1 MLRNSASGRIIMA
14 KDFITGRK
22 TTFGKKRSHALN
34 QTSRSWKPN
43 LQKVRILVDGK
54 PKRVWVS
61 ARALKSG
68 KVTRV

>member
-1 MLRNSASGRIIMA
+1 MA
-14 KDFITGRK
+14 KDFVTGRK

-34 QTSRSWKPN
+34 QTNRSWKP
-43 LQKVRILVDGK
+43 KK
-54 PKRVWVS
+54 VWVS

>member
-1 MLRNSASGRIIMA
+1 MA

-22 TTFGKKRSHALN
+22 TTFGNKRSKALN
-34 QTSRSWKPN
+34 STRRSWKPN
-43 LQKVRILVDGK
+43 LQKVRILVNGK

-61 ARALKSG
+61 AKALKSG

>member
-1 MLRNSASGRIIMA
+1 MA
-14 KDFITGRK
+14 KDYVTGK
-22 TTFGKKRSHALN
+22 TTTFGNKRSKALN
-34 QTSRSWKPN
+34 STRRAWKPN

>member
-1 MLRNSASGRIIMA
+1 MA
-14 KDFITGRK
+14 KDFVTGRK

-34 QTSRSWKPN
+34 KTNRSWKPN

-54 PKRVWVS
+54 PKKVWVS
-61 ARALKSG
+61 TRALKSG

>member
-1 MLRNSASGRIIMA
+1 MA
-14 KDFITGRK
+14 KDFVTGRK
-22 TTFGKKRSHALN
+22 TTFGKKRPHALN
-34 QTSRSWKPN
+34 QTNRSWKPN

-54 PKRVWVS
+54 PKKVWVS

>member
-1 MLRNSASGRIIMA
+1 MA
-14 KDFITGRK
+14 KDIITGRK
-22 TTFGKKRSHALN
+22 TTFGNKRSHALN
-34 QTSRSWKPN
+34 QTKRSWKPN

-61 ARALKSG
+61 TRALKSG